1 MGIRPALC
9 LRVISRQT
17 DRFWQHPRR
26 EHAIPAPV
34 FELAVA
40 SRGFQRGESESA
52 NGGSSSTDPVMASAP
67 GEPTT
72 AIKFAIGEKATR
84 MPCAIGNSASVTF
97 EVLKPL
103 TAAINDN
110 RGETEHPRKS
120 QCSAQGPCVAV
131 SRLIVAVHH
140 L

>member
-40 SRGFQRGESESA
+40 SRGFQRGEGESA
-52 NGGSSSTDPVMASAP
+52 NGGSSSTNPVMASGSA
-67 GEPTT
+67 T
-72 AIKFAIGEKATR
+72 AGRNKA
-84 MPCAIGNSASVTF
+84 
-97 EVLKPL
+97 K
-103 TAAINDN
+103 
-110 RGETEHPRKS
+110 
-120 QCSAQGPCVAV
+120 
-131 SRLIVAVHH
+131 
-140 L
+140 

>member
-26 EHAIPAPV
+26 EHAIPTPV

-52 NGGSSSTDPVMASAP
+52 DGGSSLTNPVMA
-67 GEPTT
+67 
-72 AIKFAIGEKATR
+72 
-84 MPCAIGNSASVTF
+84 
-97 EVLKPL
+97 
-103 TAAINDN
+103 
-110 RGETEHPRKS
+110 
-120 QCSAQGPCVAV
+120 AV
-131 SRLIVAVHH
+131 SATAGRNKRRRT
-140 L
+140 